1 MFESAMDFG
10 TEFIS
15 NALTGARIVRS
26 PRRQHLNAAQNVF
39 SSSGEAGNAGYTLP
53 KLKYSFIVE
62 FILSESAKN
71 FIQKHLQ
78 DTHSRFDLYNVS
90 CFVRETSLPAT
101 QFDIE
106 ELNQYN
112 RRRYQAGK
120 ITYKPVTMSFYD
132 TVDSAAYLLHDA
144 YRKYYYGDFFQKS
157 AIAFRND
164 VLSSP
169 EEFERVGRNW
179 GRSVMNV
186 GNYDS
191 QYFFKQINIYEIDN
205 ETYTAHNMFNVY
217 IEDFT
222 VDNKSMDSDGD
233 PSSITLSLRYEGS
246 GNLNPQGYPSIAVP
260 TMEIGA
266 LITDTAGLGKSGFFK
281 YFGEMDDRS
290 MGLGTVGKVIR
301 AGTAGYD
308 IISSIEDI
316 LRGDISPDIFRNI
329 GSAVIRGSDA
339 LGLGSIISS
348 ANEKFG
354 LGNILGDF

>member
-10 TEFIS
+10 TEFLS
-15 NALTGARIVRS
+15 NVASGANIVRS
-26 PRRQHLNAAQNVF
+26 PPRQFLNAAQNVF

-53 KLKYSFIVE
+53 KLPYSFIVE

-71 FIQKHLQ
+71 FIKNHLQ
-78 DTHSRFDLYNVS
+78 DTHSRFDIFNVS
-90 CFVRETSLPAT
+90 CFVRHTDLPTA
-101 QFDIE
+101 QFNIE

-112 RRRYQAGK
+112 KRRYQTGK
-120 ITYKPVTMSFYD
+120 ITYKPVSMGFYD
-132 TVDSAAYLLHDA
+132 TVDSAALLLYDA
-144 YRKYYYGDFFQKS
+144 YRKYYYGDFYNKT
-157 AIAFRND
+157 AISFRND

-169 EEFERVGRNW
+169 VEFERVGDNW
-179 GRSVMNV
+179 GRSVLNV
-186 GNYDS
+186 GNYDG

-217 IEDFT
+217 VEDFN
-222 VDNKSMDSDGD
+222 VEEKSMDSDGEA
-233 PSSITLSLRYEGS
+233 STIQLSLRFEGM

-266 LITDTAGLGKSGFFK
+266 LITDTAGLGKAGFFK
-281 YFGEMDDRS
+281 YFGAMDDRS
-290 MGLGTVGKVIR
+290 MGLGTVGKIIR

-308 IISSIEDI
+308 ILSSIEDI
-316 LRGDISPDIFRNI
+316 IRGDISPDIFRNI
-329 GSAVIRGSDA
+329 GSAVVRGADA
-339 LGLGSIISS
+339 LGIGSIISS